1 MYMIEKIFMFEM
13 KINLFQKYF
22 SFKCSRKK
30 NWVSDFFFYFLNEKE
45 LVAYQA
51 AYE

>member
-1 MYMIEKIFMFEM
+1 MIEKIFMFEM

-22 SFKCSRKK
+22 IFKCSRKK
-30 NWVSDFFFYFLNEKE
+30 IGFLIFFYFLNEKE